1 MLAGKRMKLK
11 MLAKVVHDD
20 INAGGGSERLA
31 IVTLDLLTE
40 MGFKVDLASFNK
52 PNIEELKKDFGNIVD
67 SIDINP
73 VPLDLFS
80 LLGMTGS
87 GSSQDISGTKDR
99 QGITSTD
106 KTASVD
112 TYSNDGEYDL
122 IVNTHGDLLPYYNHT
137 DSSEINKKRI
147 ITYCHFPLV
156 PQLLQ
161 QGNNNS
167 QGFMRFLS
175 RWIKVDDIEQDL
187 KEKILEKVSKTYD
200 LMIKNT
206 TVLTNSNFSKR
217 AIDQYYG
224 PTVNPTVIYPPVD
237 VEKFRKIALRPGD
250 RENMI
255 LVISRFSPDK
265 QLENTIEIGK
275 ILINEIKID
284 AKIVLVGNIA
294 AEDHQ
299 YLEDLKRLI
308 REYNLDN
315 NFTVEVGVSFEQL
328 LELMRKS
335 KVYLHPL
342 AGEPFGISIVEAMS
356 AGLIPVV
363 PDEGGYTEFVPE
375 YYQFHTH
382 QQAAD
387 VIGKILIASDNNMQ
401 AERTQLS
408 ESVSKF
414 STESYKAGLRKVI
427 EPLLSSKLSGSSSLA
442 G

>member
-1 MLAGKRMKLK
+1 MRV
-11 MLAKVVHDD
+11 KVVHDD

-31 IVTLDLLTE
+31 IVTIDLLAE

-52 PNIEELKKDFGNIVD
+52 PNIEELTKDFGDIAD
-67 SIDINP
+67 SFDINP
-73 VPLDLFS
+73 IPVDLFS
-80 LLGMTGS
+80 MLGMTGS
-87 GSSQDISGTKDR
+87 SSGSSSSQDMSGTKDR
-99 QGITSTD
+99 QSNTSTD
-106 KTASVD
+106 KTVLVN
-112 TYSNDGEYDL
+112 TYSNDEEYDL
-122 IVNTHGDLLPYYNHT
+122 IVNTHGDLLPYCNQT
-137 DSSEINKKRI
+137 DDSSEINKKRI

-167 QGFMRFLS
+167 QGYMRFLS
-175 RWIKVDDIEQDL
+175 RWLKVDDIEQDL
-187 KEKILEKVSKTYD
+187 KEKTLENVSKTYD

-217 AIDQYYG
+217 AIEQRYG
-224 PTVNPTVIYPPVD
+224 PTVKPAVIYPPVD
-237 VEKFRKIALRPGD
+237 VERFCKIALRSGG

-275 ILINEIKID
+275 ILINELKID
-284 AKIVLVGNIA
+284 AKIILVGNIA
-294 AEDHQ
+294 TEDHQ
-299 YLEDLKRLI
+299 YLEELKRLI
-308 REYNLDN
+308 GEYNLDN
-315 NFTVEVGVSFEQL
+315 NFTVKVGISFEHL

-387 VIGKILIASDNNMQ
+387 IIGKILIASDNNMQ

-427 EPLLSSKLSGSSSLA
+427 EPLLSSKSSGPSSLA
-442 G
+442 A